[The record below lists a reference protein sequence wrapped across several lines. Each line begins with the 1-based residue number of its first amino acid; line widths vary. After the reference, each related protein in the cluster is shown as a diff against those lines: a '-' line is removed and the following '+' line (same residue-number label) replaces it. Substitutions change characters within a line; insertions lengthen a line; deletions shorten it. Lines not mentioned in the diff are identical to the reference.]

1 VRAECSHLPARARVL
16 TCTPVAARTN
26 LRRGL
31 SADLLAFLDES
42 PLERDS
48 VLAAVRRFAEMLP
61 SGASVVDLGAGD
73 APYRELFGHVS
84 YLTVDWGH
92 SPHEDAADVD
102 VVASVDNLPFEDGTF
117 DAAMLTQVLE
127 HVPAPEEAVREAHRV
142 VREGGALLVTVPF
155 IWEEHE
161 RPFDFYRY
169 SSAGVRQLLEG
180 AGFSEVT
187 VRPRTD
193 CFTTLAQLMRNVAWA
208 MGTAP
213 DGLDDDRKEAAALL
227 NRLSDAVL
235 ALAPLDAQQIF
246 PLGWE
251 VVARRGG

>member
-1 VRAECSHLPARARVL
+1 MQFMVDTA
-16 TCTPVAARTN
+16 N

-31 SADLLAFLDES
+31 SRDLLEFLDES

-48 VLAAVRRFAEMLP
+48 VLAAVREFAERLP
-61 SGASVVDLGAGD
+61 PGARVVDLGAGD

-92 SPHEDAADVD
+92 SPHEEAASVD
-102 VVASVDNLPFEDGTF
+102 VVASVDTLPFEDETF

-127 HVPAPEEAVREAHRV
+127 HVRTPDVAVREAHRV
-142 VREGGALLVTVPF
+142 LREGAPLLVTVPF

-169 SSAGVRQLLEG
+169 SSAGVHHLLAD
-180 AGFSEVT
+180 AGFTEIA
-187 VRPRTD
+187 VRARTD
-193 CFTTLAQLMRNVAWA
+193 CFSTLAQLMRNVGWA
-208 MGTAP
+208 MGRAP
-213 DGLDDDRKEAAALL
+213 DGLDAKRAEAAELL
-227 NRLSDAVL
+227 SRLSEAV
-235 ALAPLDAQQIF
+235 AAMAPLDAQRIF

-251 VVARRGG
+251 AVARRGR